1 MQSDNQLIRK
11 IQGGQNRDAADTLI
25 ERYYKEIYAY
35 AYRQTG
41 NRETAMDLTQE
52 IFIAILQGISS
63 FDEKKASFRTWAY
76 RVASNKIV
84 NYYHSLAYQR
94 QSREIAF
101 LSGEEAEMYSGV
113 CVEEFQQLEGQWMR
127 DTEQLLIQRETIQ
140 QVMAVVADF
149 DAEWIQIF
157 QKKCFEEK
165 TFSEIA
171 EELALSSNTVKTRFY
186 SMLKKIR
193 QEVSLDG

>member
-11 IQGGQNRDAADTLI
+11 IQRQQNREAADTLI
-25 ERYYKEIYAY
+25 GRYYKEMYAY
-35 AYRQTG
+35 AYRQIG
-41 NRETAMDLTQE
+41 NRETALDLTQE

-63 FDEKKASFRTWAY
+63 FDGKKASFRTWAY
-76 RVASNKIV
+76 RVASNKVI

-94 QSREIAF
+94 QNREIPF
-101 LSGEEAEMYSGV
+101 LSGEEAETYTGV
-113 CVEEFQQLEGQWMR
+113 CTEEFQQMEGQWMR
-127 DTEQLLIQRETIQ
+127 DTAELVIQRETIQ
-140 QVMAVVADF
+140 QVMAAVTDF
-149 DAEWIQIF
+149 ESEWVQIF

-171 EELALSSNTVKTRFY
+171 EELELSSNTVKTRFY

-193 QEVSLDG
+193 QEVASDE